1 MVDNLAKTFKTNTTL
16 SNITIEKTDTNNDVG
31 QFTELSHFLRGG
43 QRHKGSESSSGQDR
57 LKGSSDFSFDSVWNS
72 VCKLDLG
79 VVADDVLL
87 VLIKQVVED
96 LLVKEC
102 DSLEVV
108 TASGLEANDFID

>member
-1 MVDNLAKTFKTNTTL
+1 
-16 SNITIEKTDTNNDVG
+16 
-31 QFTELSHFLRGG
+31 
-43 QRHKGSESSSGQDR
+43 
-57 LKGSSDFSFDSVWNS
+57 
-72 VCKLDLG
+72 
-79 VVADDVLL
+79 VLL